1 MRCSGAASRTR
12 TWAPTFT
19 PSGSLRNSAAP
30 TCCGS
35 WKSSPPAAPSPSLPR
50 RPPEHRHH
58 AVADPSADCGTVVT
72 PLCLHPAVL
81 SAAHITPRLIPRRHH
96 WPGFAAA
103 RLARLSF
110 VSDTYRQATAPLVM
124 RSRTEVTKFFTGF
137 DLASPGVV
145 YLTQWRPILLE
156 ASFSHPG
163 NGGTRWAYAG
173 MGRKLGGLA

>member
-110 VSDTYRQATAPLVM
+110 VSDGRTAHWLGRSGYRRSDGTLVRAHWLQKYTRRFAAHPWGRNWAPA
-124 RSRTEVTKFFTGF
+124 GP
-137 DLASPGVV
+137 LAG
-145 YLTQWRPILLE
+145 W
-156 ASFSHPG
+156 
-163 NGGTRWAYAG
+163 
-173 MGRKLGGLA
+173 GLRALW